1 LEIHSPGTK
10 KKNATKKMRVR
21 PLKPAAVHAFRE
33 FVTNCDWSFIKS
45 TNDVNDK
52 VNAFLEFTQV
62 SIDSFFPIKTVKLHE
77 DDKPFITGR
86 LKKLMA
92 KRNKAHKSGNF
103 ELFKRLR
110 NQIVAEVRSAKKNF
124 YHNHVRPTF
133 CTNPHFWW
141 KNVNKIVGKKKQSI
155 TLFDP
160 KRNTLWT
167 RKKLRNI

>member
-1 LEIHSPGTK
+1 MCHLKQAVKNPTRGTNILDLIFTNCGDFFKPPEILAPIASSDH
-10 KKNATKKMRVR
+10 ATIVW
-21 PLKPAAVHAFRE
+21 KPAAVRAFRE
-33 FVTNCDWSFIKS
+33 FVTNCDWSFILS

-62 SIDSFFPIKTVKLHE
+62 SIDFFFPIKTFKLHE

-92 KRNKAHKSGNF
+92 KRNKARKSGNF

-124 YHNHVRPTF
+124 YHA
-133 CTNPHFWW
+133 
-141 KNVNKIVGKKKQSI
+141 QSCSSH
-155 TLFDP
+155 L
-160 KRNTLWT
+160 L
-167 RKKLRNI
+167 

>member
-1 LEIHSPGTK
+1 
-10 KKNATKKMRVR
+10 
-21 PLKPAAVHAFRE
+21 
-33 FVTNCDWSFIKS
+33 
-45 TNDVNDK
+45 
-52 VNAFLEFTQV
+52 
-62 SIDSFFPIKTVKLHE
+62 
-77 DDKPFITGR
+77 
-86 LKKLMA
+86 MA

-124 YHNHVRPTF
+124 YHNHVRRTF

-160 KRNTLWT
+160 QTEHPMDEKQVAEHINGFFASQTEDFIEVQDT
-167 RKKLRNI
+167 VSG